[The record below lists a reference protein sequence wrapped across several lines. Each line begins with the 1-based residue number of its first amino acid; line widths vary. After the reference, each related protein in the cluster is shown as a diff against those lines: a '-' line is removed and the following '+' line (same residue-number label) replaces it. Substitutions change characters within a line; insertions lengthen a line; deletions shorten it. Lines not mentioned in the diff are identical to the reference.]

1 MQKTKHFLPK
11 GWETQ
16 RMLRTGAGGEGGQGS
31 LSSSAHLKRDTI
43 SMKNNKRELEKI
55 LFTFSAS
62 ARPASGHEVSS

>member
-1 MQKTKHFLPK
+1 
-11 GWETQ
+11 
-16 RMLRTGAGGEGGQGS
+16 MLRTGEQGS

-62 ARPASGHEVSS
+62 AWPASGHEVQVEVGVNVGFLES